1 MARIECGVPF
11 DAGCPGHH
19 GLEGLREGSERKD
32 KEIERC
38 LAGVGRDFGEY
49 AVGIRNVCRC
59 DDLLCHAVIVIISYT
74 NR

>member
-19 GLEGLREGSERKD
+19 GLERLREGSERKD

-49 AVGIRNVCRC
+49 AVGIRNV
-59 DDLLCHAVIVIISYT
+59 
-74 NR
+74 